1 MKNPQSWLQKKKHTT
16 KNKNKKKTIVLI
28 KKKNPVVNVYR
39 IKSKKQKGEKNAYAV
54 ACLGELT

>member
-1 MKNPQSWLQKKKHTT
+1 MKNPQSWLK
-16 KNKNKKKTIVLI
+16 KNKKIIRIKENSCISL
-28 KKKNPVVNVYR
+28 KKKPVVNVYR